1 MTVNPISQFSPHK
14 QFFIFTEVNIC
25 KACTNSSGLKKSGTY
40 RVSKKTWTFFEI
52 GIIPLFIKESFQNFV
67 WL

>member
-1 MTVNPISQFSPHK
+1 MAYSVQGVYKN
-14 QFFIFTEVNIC
+14 
-25 KACTNSSGLKKSGTY
+25 LDL
-40 RVSKKTWTFFEI
+40 FEI